1 MFMSLLVNR
10 FLKVR
15 YRKFP
20 EKCELINLEYIHIN
34 KYIYVYAHFVC
45 IVA

>member
-34 KYIYVYAHFVC
+34 KYIYIYMHILYV
-45 IVA
+45 